1 MPTPQYLDLLR
12 LYNLNAEQLTTFP
25 TQAQEIKPKT
35 QNITPNIIPPAPQR
49 EFRGAWIATVLNID
63 WL

>member
-1 MPTPQYLDLLR
+1 MR
-12 LYNLNAEQLTTFP
+12 NVGLNAEQLTTFP
-25 TQAQEIKPKT
+25 IQAQEIKPKT